1 MGPARGLALGLPA
14 RRATRKPKTSTKKP
28 ASPQAFFTEF
38 VQGIF
43 GAPALA
49 GWGLPDVVE
58 AFRVLPAMTAETL
71 ADAAMGVVAIF
82 GAGAIINGEAE
93 DKRAMEGGNGGDSG
107 WRRGG
112 GGGGGGNNDNADK
125 WFYEDPDGDAHNF
138 FIRGGVTGFWWI
150 LVCGAIAAYCFLI
163 GKSPHW
169 GAMWCLIALAVGWGF
184 FLVLAL
190 GAVGLVLA
198 FFGMDYA
205 LRWSNG
211 ELHQRKNELI
221 GDVGQLIN
229 PDFDHSAPP
238 AEKRAVSAIANIG
251 ELPRGIQVMGTD
263 AQLVQVEL
271 KPGEELSAEPGSM
284 CYMSANVRS
293 VTSLKGGIFA
303 GLSRLLA
310 GEPFFLNNFKNISSE
325 GKDGY
330 IALAGKR
337 EGDKVI
343 VLDLDELGGEFL
355 CARDSYLC
363 SRGEV
368 DINAAATLTR
378 GQMGLRLFLSNQ
390 NTVFMQKLTGSGI
403 ACITG
408 NGTVIRQDLKEGQEM
423 VVDARAVVGFS
434 KDIGYQLRMMSSAVA
449 VLFGGEG
456 LFFARLSGPG
466 TFYLQSLPAARQEG
480 NLSDEGE
487 VAV

>member
-1 MGPARGLALGLPA
+1 MSANNASGLGLGLPA
-14 RRATRKPKTSTKKP
+14 RRATRKPSSKKQP
-28 ASPQAFFTEF
+28 VAPQAFFTEF

-43 GAPALA
+43 GTPALD
-49 GWGLPDVVE
+49 GWGLPDVVG
-58 AFRVLPAMTAETL
+58 AFRGAEALTAETV
-71 ADAAMGVVAIF
+71 ADAAMTVVAVF

-93 DKRAMEGGNGGDSG
+93 DKQALAGGGGG
-107 WRRGG
+107 GRRGG
-112 GGGGGGNNDNADK
+112 GGGGDNDDTDK

-138 FIRGGVTGFWWI
+138 FIRGGLAGFWWI
-150 LVCGAIAAYCFLI
+150 MMCGAIATYCFLI

-169 GAMWCLIALAVGWGF
+169 GAMWCVIALAVGWGF
-184 FLVLAL
+184 FLAIAAGLIV
-190 GAVGLVLA
+190 LVLA
-198 FFGMDYA
+198 FFGFDYV

-211 ELHQRKNELI
+211 NLHRVKNELL
-221 GDVGQLIN
+221 GEVGAIIN

-238 AEKRAVSAIANIG
+238 AEKRAVSATANIG
-251 ELPRGIQVMGTD
+251 ELPHGIQVMGTD

-293 VTSLKGGIFA
+293 VTSLQGGFFA
-303 GLSRLLA
+303 GISRLLA

-337 EGDKVI
+337 EGDKII
-343 VLDLDELGGEFL
+343 VLDLGDPSLGGEFL

-363 SRGEV
+363 STGDV
-368 DINAAATLTR
+368 DITAAATLMR

-434 KDIGYQLRMMSSAVA
+434 KDIGYQLRMMSSALA